1 MLVPQKSP
9 SGSGKGGQ
17 AMNARRILRQLS
29 AGFLAGASVARALA
43 APNPV
48 ALELVALTRLQ
59 EREVDAIRFM
69 LEVSPLELPPHTRQC
84 MLSRSAPAFTDY
96 FANVF
101 SRSFTDSELR
111 EAVAFFSSTEGASA
125 VAAQR
130 SYEKSM
136 FEAAVQ
142 RKSVD
147 SQEPSY
153 PPATKQALE
162 EFGKTAAGGKFDRA
176 GLVPALGVAG
186 ESTSDLRSRLLSE
199 CLRAP

>member
-1 MLVPQKSP
+1 MLVPDEPP
-9 SGSGKGGQ
+9 SGSAKGGQ

-29 AGFLAGASVARALA
+29 AGLMAGASVAGALA

-59 EREVDAIRFM
+59 EREVEAIRFM
-69 LEVSPLELPPHTRQC
+69 MEVAPLELPPHTRQC
-84 MLSRSAPAFTDY
+84 MLSRSGPAFTDH

-101 SRSFTDSELR
+101 SRSFTASELR
-111 EAVAFFSSTEGASA
+111 EAVAFFGSTEGASA
-125 VAAQR
+125 VAAQLA
-130 SYEKSM
+130 YEKSM

-142 RKSVD
+142 RRSVD

-153 PPATKQALE
+153 SLATKQALDA
-162 EFGKTAAGGKFDRA
+162 FGKTAAGGKIDRA
-176 GLVPALGVAG
+176 GLVPTPAVAG

-199 CLRAP
+199 CLQAP

>member
-1 MLVPQKSP
+1 
-9 SGSGKGGQ
+9 
-17 AMNARRILRQLS
+17 MNARRVLRQLS
-29 AGFLAGASVARALA
+29 AGFLAGASLARALA

-59 EREVDAIRFM
+59 EREVEAIRFM
-69 LEVSPLELPPHTRQC
+69 IEVSPLELPPHTRQC

-101 SRSFTDSELR
+101 SRGFTDSELR

-130 SYEKSM
+130 AYERST

-153 PPATKQALE
+153 PPAAKQALD

-176 GLVPALGVAG
+176 SLAPAPGVAG

>member
-1 MLVPQKSP
+1 
-9 SGSGKGGQ
+9 
-17 AMNARRILRQLS
+17 MNAFHIARQLC
-29 AGFLAGASVARALA
+29 AGLLAGTWVACALA
-43 APNPV
+43 APNPM
-48 ALELVALTRLQ
+48 AIELVALTRLQ
-59 EREVDAIRFM
+59 EREVEAVRFM
-69 LEVSPLELPPHTRQC
+69 MEVSPLELPPHTRQC

-96 FANVF
+96 FVNVF
-101 SRSFTDSELR
+101 SRSFSDSELR

-130 SYEKSM
+130 AYEKST

-142 RKSVD
+142 RRSVD

-153 PPATKQALE
+153 PPAVKQALD

-176 GLVPALGVAG
+176 GLVPAPGLAG

-199 CLRAP
+199 CLQAP